1 MPFGRLLRQLREREG
16 LTQEALAERARL
28 SAKAVSALERG
39 ERLHPYPHTVRTLAA
54 ALRLS
59 LEERT
64 ALMAAVTPR
73 GRPLLLPSPPSP
85 LIGREDEILA
95 AAELL
100 KTGRTRLLTLT
111 GTAGVGKTR
120 LALAV
125 AEETRARVADGAAMV
140 SLAPIR
146 DPRLLVD
153 AIAYVLGLRESGDQP
168 LREVLHGYLR
178 SRNLLLMLDNFEHL
192 AGAAPE
198 VATLLAVAPELHVLA
213 TSRSPLRIRGEQVYR
228 VPPLALR
235 SAVELFLER
244 AARVAP
250 GAIDTRADRDIVEEI
265 CRRLDC
271 LPLAIE
277 LAAARIRILAPT
289 ALLGRLGQ
297 ALTFLVGGA
306 RDMPERQQGL
316 RQAIAWSYDLLTGAE
331 QIMFRVLPAF
341 VGGWTLAAAAAIGHV
356 DETNA
361 LELHTGLLD
370 NSLITSESGAGE
382 PRFGLLETVRS
393 YAAERLE
400 ASGEWAQ
407 VHDRHADYYRWLAL
421 RAERELL
428 GPSLPDWLDR
438 LQLEQDNLRGALTRL
453 LERGR
458 LEDVADMCFALWPF
472 WLIRGHLRESQV
484 FADGALARRGSLSA
498 VGRAKL
504 LFTVGA
510 MLYPRGR
517 YDESADSLDEAVR
530 LAREAGDP
538 PMLAKTLAL
547 RGHIAAIQG
556 LPKLANTILGEAES
570 LSREVGELFAAT
582 IAAATRA
589 IVSRRRL
596 AEADQLLLLCEAE
609 MRELRM
615 TWSLAVTLINHAWVT
630 LLLDQYVRA
639 EELLCEAIVTLSRL
653 HDIWAMMHGLTLL
666 ADAASLQSESER
678 AAQLYGAADV
688 LVERS
693 GATLFHLYQPLSQNC
708 RTAAMQRLGADAF
721 EAFRQ
726 HGRALPP
733 DELLAL
739 VADTKACY

>member
-1 MPFGRLLRQLREREG
+1 VPFGRLLRQLRERAG

-39 ERLHPYPHTVRTLAA
+39 ERQHPYPHTVRTLAA
-54 ALRLS
+54 ALGLS

-73 GRPLLLPSPPSP
+73 GQPLLLPSPPSP

-100 KTGRTRLLTLT
+100 KSGRTRLLTLT
-111 GTAGVGKTR
+111 GTGGVGKTR

-125 AEETRARVADGAAMV
+125 AEETKARAADGGAVV
-140 SLAPIR
+140 SLAPLR
-146 DPRLLVD
+146 DPGLLVD
-153 AIAYVLGLRESGDQP
+153 TIAHVLGLRESGHQP

-178 SRNLLLMLDNFEHL
+178 SRSVLLVLDNFEHL

-198 VATLLAVAPELHVLA
+198 VATLLAVAPDLHVLA
-213 TSRSPLRIRGEQVYR
+213 TSRSPLRIRGEHVYR
-228 VPPLALR
+228 VPPLPLR

-250 GAIDTRADRDIVEEI
+250 GAIDTGADRDVIEEI
-265 CRRLDC
+265 CRRLDG

-277 LAAARIRILAPT
+277 LAAARIRILPPKAV
-289 ALLGRLGQ
+289 LGRLGQ
-297 ALTFLVGGA
+297 ALTFLVGGT

-316 RQAIAWSYDLLTGAE
+316 RQAIAWSYDLLTGDE
-331 QIMFRVLPAF
+331 QTMFRALAVF
-341 VGGWTLAAAAAIGHV
+341 VGGWTLTAAAAIGDV
-356 DETNA
+356 DDEKT

-370 NSLITSESGAGE
+370 NSLITRESSGGE

-400 ASGEWAQ
+400 ASGEWAH
-407 VHDRHADYYRWLAL
+407 VHDRHADHYRWLAL
-421 RAERELL
+421 KAERELL

-453 LERGR
+453 LERDR
-458 LEDVADMCFALWPF
+458 LDDVADMCFALWLF
-472 WLIRGHLRESQV
+472 WLIRGHLREAQV
-484 FADGALARRGSLSA
+484 LAEEALARRGSLSA

-517 YDESADSLDEAVR
+517 YDESAVRLDEAAR
-530 LAREAGDP
+530 LAREAGDRSL
-538 PMLAKTLAL
+538 MAGTFAL
-547 RGHIAAIQG
+547 RGHIAAIHG
-556 LPKLANTILGEAES
+556 DPKLANSILAEAER
-570 LSREVGELFAAT
+570 LGREVGELFAAT
-582 IAAATRA
+582 MAAATRA
-589 IVSRRRL
+589 VISRRRL
-596 AEADQLLLLCEAE
+596 AEADQLLVSCEAE

-615 TWSLAVTLINHAWVT
+615 TWSLAVTLNNHAWVT

-639 EELLCEAIVTLSRL
+639 EELLCEAVVILSRL
-653 HDIWAMMHGLTLL
+653 HDIWAMMHGLMLL
-666 ADAASLQSESER
+666 ADAASMQSRPER
-678 AAQLYGAADV
+678 AARLYGAADV

-693 GATLFHLYQPLSQNC
+693 GATLFHLYQPLSEHC
-708 RTAAMQRLGADAF
+708 RTATMQRIGADAF
-721 EAFRQ
+721 EALHQ
-726 HGRALPP
+726 QGRALAP

-739 VADTKACY
+739 VVDTEA